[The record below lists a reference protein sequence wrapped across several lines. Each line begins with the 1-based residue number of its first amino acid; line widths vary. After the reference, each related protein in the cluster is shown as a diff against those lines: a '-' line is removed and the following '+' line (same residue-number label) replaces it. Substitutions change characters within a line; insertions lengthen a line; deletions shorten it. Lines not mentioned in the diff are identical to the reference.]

1 MKLLGS
7 LKSLITEAASIDDIK
22 KSISQKQ
29 VCSIYY
35 NGDEPGGKGLREIEP
50 VALGRSK
57 AGNMVLRGWDRTG
70 ASHTAYKGEQP
81 LPSWRL
87 FRVDL
92 MNKLVV
98 AKKIMDVHN
107 QTPRAG
113 NNGMLSSP
121 MLEQYNAPPATY
133 NIPQEFM
140 GEQTQPM
147 MSSPTTPPQLPT
159 KDRILN
165 SKLPDEIKKLM
176 MEHPIDKPNN
186 MGGPTLS
193 NEVVEAAARLMKT
206 DARGNVQESNIPRQ
220 PQSQH
225 QPQNFSGIDYSLLK
239 SIIRDTITEVLTE
252 KGLVAESSSKTKEQ
266 ISFRVGQH
274 VFEGVVTKIKKMK

>member
-1 MKLLGS
+1 MNK
-7 LKSLITEAASIDDIK
+7 E
-22 KSISQKQ
+22 
-29 VCSIYY
+29 
-35 NGDEPGGKGLREIEP
+35 N
-50 VALGRSK
+50 
-57 AGNMVLRGWDRTG
+57 
-70 ASHTAYKGEQP
+70 
-81 LPSWRL
+81 
-87 FRVDL
+87 DL

-107 QTPRAG
+107 QTPRA
-113 NNGMLSSP
+113 NNGGMSSLP

-140 GEQTQPM
+140 GEQSQQT

-176 MEHPIDKPNN
+176 MEHPIDQPNN

-206 DARGNVQESNIPRQ
+206 DARGNVQESNAPRQ
-220 PQSQH
+220 S
-225 QPQNFSGIDYSLLK
+225 QPQYQQQSVSGIDYSLLK